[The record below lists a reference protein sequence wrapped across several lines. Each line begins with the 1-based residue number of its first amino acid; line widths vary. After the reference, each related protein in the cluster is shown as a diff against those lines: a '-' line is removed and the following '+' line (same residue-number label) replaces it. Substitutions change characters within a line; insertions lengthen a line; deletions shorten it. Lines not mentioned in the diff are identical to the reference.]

1 MLKKAKDTK
10 IDDVRIS
17 EDNIVR
23 YSKDG
28 EECFIYME
36 EVIELV
42 EQIKNNASLVVSEEG
57 NITYGLGNLL
67 KGVEYTTEQT
77 EKVNDYLQ
85 MLSKNSDKTEN
96 LLIDVITSLNK
107 SQNQIET
114 AKLDFDEL
122 IKQVKIVSTVF
133 DEFIKLISNIQVQYN
148 SIQDFARIITGIAQQ
163 TNLLSLNASIEAA
176 RAGEAGKGFAVVAD
190 EIRKLAEQSNNFT
203 NDIKTI
209 INELKTKSQ
218 NAVDLMQETKYV
230 VEEQATS
237 VKETEGKFK
246 GIAEAIDIIKNI
258 IEKLNQSTSLMV
270 ENKDKIIDLT
280 QNLSAISEENA
291 AATEETAAS
300 MEEQSATIQ
309 EIASAGERLATIA
322 EELKVSIDKFK
333 F

>member
-28 EECFIYME
+28 EECFMYIE

-42 EQIKNNASLVVSEEG
+42 DQIKNNTSLVVSEEG

-96 LLIDVITSLNK
+96 LLVDVITSLNK
-107 SQNQIET
+107 SQKQIET

-133 DEFIKLISNIQVQYN
+133 DEFIKLISNIQLQYN

-176 RAGEAGKGFAVVAD
+176 RAGEAGKGFSVVAN
-190 EIRKLAEQSNNFT
+190 EIKKLSVDTQ
-203 NDIKTI
+203 K
-209 INELKTKSQ
+209 
-218 NAVDLMQETKYV
+218 NAK
-230 VEEQATS
+230 
-237 VKETEGKFK
+237 
-246 GIAEAIDIIKNI
+246 DIIDSLKNLTHSMGELSDKSNEGTSLIGSTTGIIEKSSTILENI
-258 IEKLNQSTSLMV
+258 IESESEVNENVQQVQESQKENLQGIKEISMNLNNLVDRSRLENKELENILYSIQKKADYYINVFNYLNQIKMLR
-270 ENKDKIIDLT
+270 
-280 QNLSAISEENA
+280 EE
-291 AATEETAAS
+291 
-300 MEEQSATIQ
+300 
-309 EIASAGERLATIA
+309 
-322 EELKVSIDKFK
+322 
-333 F
+333 

>member
-1 MLKKAKDTK
+1 MLRKAKDTK

-28 EECFIYME
+28 EECFLYIE

-133 DEFIKLISNIQVQYN
+133 DEFIKLISNIQLQYN

-176 RAGEAGKGFAVVAD
+176 RAGEAGKGFSVVAN
-190 EIRKLAEQSNNFT
+190 EIKKLSVDTQ
-203 NDIKTI
+203 K
-209 INELKTKSQ
+209 
-218 NAVDLMQETKYV
+218 NAK
-230 VEEQATS
+230 
-237 VKETEGKFK
+237 
-246 GIAEAIDIIKNI
+246 DIIDSLKNLTHSMGELSDKSNEGTSLIGSTTGIIEKSSTILENI
-258 IEKLNQSTSLMV
+258 IESESEVNENVQQVQESQKENLQGIKEISMNLNNLVDRSRLENKELENILYSIQKKADYYINVFNYLNQIKMLR
-270 ENKDKIIDLT
+270 
-280 QNLSAISEENA
+280 EE
-291 AATEETAAS
+291 
-300 MEEQSATIQ
+300 
-309 EIASAGERLATIA
+309 
-322 EELKVSIDKFK
+322 
-333 F
+333 

>member
-176 RAGEAGKGFAVVAD
+176 RAGEAGRGFSVVAN
-190 EIRKLAEQSNNFT
+190 EIKKLSVDTQ
-203 NDIKTI
+203 K
-209 INELKTKSQ
+209 
-218 NAVDLMQETKYV
+218 NAK
-230 VEEQATS
+230 
-237 VKETEGKFK
+237 
-246 GIAEAIDIIKNI
+246 DIIDSLKNLTHSMGELSDKSNEGTSLIGSTTGIIEKSSTILENI
-258 IEKLNQSTSLMV
+258 IESESEVNENVQQVQESQKENLQGIKEISMNLNNLVDRSRLENKELENILYSIQKKADYYINVFNYLNQIKMLR
-270 ENKDKIIDLT
+270 
-280 QNLSAISEENA
+280 EE
-291 AATEETAAS
+291 
-300 MEEQSATIQ
+300 
-309 EIASAGERLATIA
+309 
-322 EELKVSIDKFK
+322 
-333 F
+333 

>member
-28 EECFIYME
+28 EECFIYIE

-42 EQIKNNASLVVSEEG
+42 DQIKNNVILVVSEEG

-67 KGVEYTTEQT
+67 KGVEFTTEQT

-96 LLIDVITSLNK
+96 LLMDVITSLNK
-107 SQNQIET
+107 SQKQIET

-176 RAGEAGKGFAVVAD
+176 RAGEAGKGFSVVAN
-190 EIRKLAEQSNNFT
+190 EIKKLSVDTQKNAK
-203 NDIKTI
+203 DIIDSLKNLTHSMG
-209 INELKTKSQ
+209 ELSDKS
-218 NAVDLMQETKYV
+218 
-230 VEEQATS
+230 
-237 VKETEGKFK
+237 TEGTSLIGSTT
-246 GIAEAIDIIKNI
+246 GIIEKSSTILENI
-258 IEKLNQSTSLMV
+258 IESESEVNENVQQVQESQKENLQGIKEISMNLNNLVDRSRLENKELENILYSIQKKADYYINVFNYLNQIKMLR
-270 ENKDKIIDLT
+270 
-280 QNLSAISEENA
+280 EE
-291 AATEETAAS
+291 
-300 MEEQSATIQ
+300 
-309 EIASAGERLATIA
+309 
-322 EELKVSIDKFK
+322 
-333 F
+333 